1 MQRRL
6 RAFFREG
13 GHEQVVAVAHE
24 AARKGRAAELPED
37 LPGALREALLA
48 AGIHSLH
55 GHQRAAFDLLRAGEH
70 VVVSTGTASGKSLCY
85 QLAVLDDFARDPQSR
100 ALLLFP
106 TKALAQDQARKL
118 ASLKLDAG
126 PGGAPSVRPAV
137 PAIYDGDTP
146 SDTRAHIRRSATILL
161 SNPDMLHLGIL
172 PGHER
177 WAEFLHHLRFV
188 VLDEAHVY
196 RGVFGSHVAQVVRR
210 LRRLCA
216 HYGSDPLFVLTSATI
231 AEPQAFA
238 ERLVGVPFAAVDE
251 DQAPRPERTV
261 VFWNPP
267 LEDPAAGTRRSALAE
282 ASYVAAETVLAGAR
296 VIAFAPTRKAA
307 ELIYGHVRRRLE
319 DRDPGGA
326 ATRVQPYRAGYT
338 PQQRRD
344 IERRLFA
351 HELDAVIATQALE
364 LGIDVGSLDVSL
376 VTGFPGT
383 VTSLRQRWGRAGR
396 TGHGWAVL
404 VAGQDAL
411 DQYFMREPELLLS
424 RRVEEAIIDLHNP
437 HISARHLE
445 AAAYERPLTPHDE
458 AFFGEEGMLA
468 AGRLADAGRL
478 RRHRDGLVWSLPH
491 SPAAETSLRTAGNEQ
506 FVIVETRAGE
516 IIGTVERER
525 VYRFAH
531 PGAVYLHLGR
541 SYLVTRLDLE
551 GRTVLVE
558 DFDGTYYTQVKV
570 DKNVL
575 IAGQAGTRTLPGA
588 VLFFGEIEV
597 TEQVIAYQKR
607 DMTDQHIIDTTSL
620 DLPEQ
625 TFITQAFWLAIPGP
639 VIDGALAHLAS
650 EPRAGAS
657 GDEGPRGPE
666 TVTPGSLHGAE
677 HALIALLPLYAM
689 CDRWDIGGLSTPW
702 HWQTDTASIFV
713 YDGYPGGIG
722 LSKRGYEAFESL
734 AADARA
740 LIAACP
746 CESGLPQLRAEPQV
760 RQPQRAAAQGRFHR
774 PVAGAVARSR
784 GPGLGTA
791 LSLPPAPVSQADR
804 ARASRGAARTAAAT
818 AEPAGGPSLRCCE
831 ARSSRGRAARVR
843 GASKETTPETP
854 GTLGRAPDD
863 GFLAE
868 ELGGAQAEVE
878 LHDVV
883 GVLEVDA
890 EERLDA
896 PEALLQRVAVDEQGL
911 GGRLDGPVMVQP
923 RAKGLDQPRVPPRVV
938 FDERRDGALRHVG
951 QCLLALTLQEP
962 EPPAH
967 RLEEDQPA
975 GVDAAPRGRA
985 RVERLLERSASLV
998 RMRVRGGRADGQRQA
1013 VGCVGRDR
1021 LEQEQQV
1028 ARAARAD
1035 RGRAAREEDGDG
1047 QTPRSAQERDEAVPA
1062 H

>member
-1 MQRRL
+1 MSASTDTAGGGGATERRL
-6 RAFFREG
+6 AALFREG

-24 AARKGRAAELPED
+24 AARRGRAASLPDDLPE
-37 LPGALREALLA
+37 ALREALVA
-48 AGIHSLH
+48 AGVGELY
-55 GHQRAAFDLLRAGEH
+55 GHQRAAYDLLAAGSH

-85 QLAVLDDFARDPQSR
+85 QLAVLDAYARDPQSR

-118 ASLKLDAG
+118 SGLRPDRSAHGKNL
-126 PGGAPSVRPAV
+126 RPAV

-146 SDTRAHIRRSATILL
+146 KDVRADVRRNSTILL

-172 PGHER
+172 PSHER

-216 HYGSDPLFVLTSATI
+216 YYGGDPLFVLTSATI

-238 ERLVGVPFAAVDE
+238 ERLVGVSFTAVDE

-282 ASYVAAETVLAGAR
+282 ASYVTAESVLAGAR

-307 ELIYGHVRRRLE
+307 ELVYGHVRRRLE

-326 ATRVQPYRAGYT
+326 AARVMPYRAGYT

-351 HELDAVIATQALE
+351 HELDAVVATQALE

-396 TGHGWAVL
+396 KGHGWAVL

-445 AAAYERPLTPHDE
+445 AAAYERPLTPSDE
-458 AFFGEEGMLA
+458 AYFGAEGMLTA
-468 AGRLADAGRL
+468 ERLAESGRL
-478 RRHRDGLVWSLPH
+478 RRHADGLVWGQPH
-491 SPAAETSLRTAGNEQ
+491 SPAAETSLRTAGREQ
-506 FVIVETRAGE
+506 FVIVERHSGE
-516 IIGTVERER
+516 LIGTLEHER
-525 VYRFAH
+525 VFRFAH

-541 SYLVTRLDLE
+541 SYLVTGLDLP

-558 DFDGTYYTQVKV
+558 DFDGTYYTQAKV

-575 IAGQAGTRTLPGA
+575 IAGQAGMRPLPGGP
-588 VLFFGEIEV
+588 LFFGEIEV

-625 TFITQAFWLAIPGP
+625 TFTTQAFWLAVPAAT
-639 VIDGALAHLAS
+639 VDGALGPLVPALPEEVGHA
-650 EPRAGAS
+650 
-657 GDEGPRGPE
+657 DKPRGPE
-666 TVTPGSLHGAE
+666 TVVPGSLHAAE

-702 HWQTDTASIFV
+702 HWQTDVASIFV

-722 LSKRGYEAFESL
+722 LAKRGYDAFESL
-734 AADARA
+734 AADAAA
-740 LIAACP
+740 LVAACP
-746 CESGLPQLRAEPQV
+746 CESGCPSCVQSPKCGNLNEPLHKAGSVALLRAL
-760 RQPQRAAAQGRFHR
+760 
-774 PVAGAVARSR
+774 
-784 GPGLGTA
+784 LGH
-791 LSLPPAPVSQADR
+791 PPA
-804 ARASRGAARTAAAT
+804 
-818 AEPAGGPSLRCCE
+818 
-831 ARSSRGRAARVR
+831 
-843 GASKETTPETP
+843 
-854 GTLGRAPDD
+854 
-863 GFLAE
+863 
-868 ELGGAQAEVE
+868 
-878 LHDVV
+878 
-883 GVLEVDA
+883 
-890 EERLDA
+890 
-896 PEALLQRVAVDEQGL
+896 
-911 GGRLDGPVMVQP
+911 
-923 RAKGLDQPRVPPRVV
+923 
-938 FDERRDGALRHVG
+938 GALR
-951 QCLLALTLQEP
+951 A
-962 EPPAH
+962 
-967 RLEEDQPA
+967 
-975 GVDAAPRGRA
+975 
-985 RVERLLERSASLV
+985 
-998 RMRVRGGRADGQRQA
+998 
-1013 VGCVGRDR
+1013 
-1021 LEQEQQV
+1021 
-1028 ARAARAD
+1028 
-1035 RGRAAREEDGDG
+1035 
-1047 QTPRSAQERDEAVPA
+1047 
-1062 H
+1062 